1 MDSVRDLLR
10 HFKENEGISY
20 KRMSEEI
27 GRNHAYIQQFVERG
41 SPETLPE
48 DVRETLAIFL
58 GVDAGIFKVAGRT
71 RAPRAGARPELVY
84 TSDDDVEPG
93 AADGIAYKGR
103 MARSSPEVD
112 ARVGAGRGQLGAEVA
127 VEGWSGHRVVD
138 EWVIAPTFL
147 QEVRG
152 TPGMIWVLPVIGN
165 SMEPLFTAN
174 DRVMVDT
181 THRVAK
187 PDGVYV
193 IDNGH
198 GPEVKELQIV
208 RGSSPPRVRIISV
221 NPSFKPETQP
231 LDEVRV
237 IGRVCGR
244 ISKM

>member
-10 HFKENEGISY
+10 HFKEEGISY

-41 SPETLPE
+41 SPESLPE
-48 DVRETLAIFL
+48 DARETLAVFL
-58 GVDAGIFKVAGRT
+58 GVEAAALRNAGRT
-71 RAPRAGARPELVY
+71 RAPRAGTRPELVY
-84 TSDDDVEPG
+84 TSDEDAEAGVAEGMP
-93 AADGIAYKGR
+93 YKGR
-103 MARSSPEVD
+103 LARSSPEVD
-112 ARVGAGRGQLGAEVA
+112 ARAGAGRGQLGVEVA

-152 TPGMIWVLPVIGN
+152 APGMIWVLPVIGN
-165 SMEPLFTAN
+165 SMEPLFTTN

-181 THRVAK
+181 RHRVAK

-198 GPEVKELQIV
+198 GPEVKELQLV

-221 NPSFKPETQP
+221 NPSFEPETQP
-231 LDEVRV
+231 LDQVRV